1 MVALMSPTLD
11 PNAPLVLVVDDD
23 EAVRKALQF
32 ALELQGY
39 DVEVCNSGEALAEC
53 DLSRTHSCLVIDE
66 RLQGMSGLATV
77 GLLRSRGVAMP
88 AILITSHPQP
98 QLRAAAQAAGVPI
111 VEKPLIG
118 DGLFSAIRAAL
129 AV

>member
-1 MVALMSPTLD
+1 MSPTVD
-11 PNAPLVLVVDDD
+11 PNAPLILVVDDD
-23 EAVRKALQF
+23 EAVRKALEF

-39 DVEVCNSGEALAEC
+39 NVEVCGSGEALVAR
-53 DLSRTHSCLVIDE
+53 DLPQSNSCLVIDE
-66 RLQGMSGLATV
+66 RLEGMSGLATV
-77 GLLRSRGVAMP
+77 GVLRNRGIAIP

-98 QLRAAAQAAGVPI
+98 QLRTAALAAGVPI

-118 DGLFSAIRAAL
+118 DGLVTAIRSAL